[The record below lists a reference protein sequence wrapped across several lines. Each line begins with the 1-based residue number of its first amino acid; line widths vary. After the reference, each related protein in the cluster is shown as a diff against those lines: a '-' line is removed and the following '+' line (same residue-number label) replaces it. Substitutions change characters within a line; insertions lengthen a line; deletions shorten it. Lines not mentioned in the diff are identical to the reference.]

1 MADPDA
7 KPAPGK
13 KKLIVFGGLAVLLL
27 VVGGGVAAMLL
38 SGGGDEAANAAT
50 EAAPPAPVEAIYV
63 SRQPEFVINFRA
75 RNTRPEFLKAEIA
88 VATRDDTMEKAITRH
103 MPAIR
108 NDLVLLLSGQVYED
122 LVPNEGKEALRQQAL
137 ATVQAV
143 LEAQVGKPGVDD
155 LYFAN
160 FVMH

>member
-63 SRQPEFVINFRA
+63 SLKPEFVINFRD
-75 RNTRPEFLKAEIA
+75 RNNRPKFLKAEIA